1 MAGPSARP
9 RPDRPRTGAAT
20 WRARERRERAKAAA
34 GDVAGSRA
42 AYEQFL
48 QYWKDA
54 DRDLPVLAQARQELA
69 AVGTP
74 VSVPKR

>member
-69 AVGTP
+69 GVGTGGG
-74 VSVPKR
+74 VPKR